1 MERRRGGRGEEKKRK
16 DKNEMRDKKGKG
28 ASAYVLY
35 DRERI
40 EEEVDSGGRMERPAE
55 LWTHSGFL
63 QVVPAGTG

>member
-40 EEEVDSGGRMERPAE
+40 EEVDSGGRVERPAE